1 MGEGKPLITESK
13 AASSIAH
20 LRICGKTMSSYCL
33 MEKDELFAKFS
44 DFTQKLDAQDQT
56 IADLKGKI
64 NKRRLVLRV

>member
-1 MGEGKPLITESK
+1 
-13 AASSIAH
+13 
-20 LRICGKTMSSYCL
+20 MSSYCL

-64 NKRRLVLRV
+64 NERRLVLRV